1 MDTISDFSMLVEN
14 VITCSVCLK
23 HYDQPRMLQNCKHTF
38 CLQCLLNL
46 SSQSDGDVKCPKDDG
61 WTFRRDD
68 IADNDTNRNLENLVK
83 LFRKIDI
90 FKSLVDITMPVIFFY
105 RIT

>member
-1 MDTISDFSMLVEN
+1 MSDFSMLVEN

-23 HYDQPRMLQNCKHTF
+23 HYDQPRILKDCAHTF

-46 SSQSDGDVKCPKDDG
+46 SSQTDGDVKCPKDDG
-61 WTFRRDD
+61 WTFRRDQ
-68 IADNDTNRNLENLVK
+68 IGGLDTNTKVEGLVK
-83 LFRKIDI
+83 IFRKLTI
-90 FKSLVDITMPVIFFY
+90 FNLLVDIIMPVIFFY

>member
-1 MDTISDFSMLVEN
+1 MLVEN

-46 SSQSDGDVKCPKDDG
+46 SSQTGGDVKCPKDDG
-61 WTFRRDD
+61 SEVRGDEIGGLPPNTD
-68 IADNDTNRNLENLVK
+68 LENLVK
-83 LFRKIDI
+83 LFRKLDI
-90 FKSLVDITMPVIFFY
+90 FNSLVNIAMTIILVS
-105 RIT
+105 RII